1 VASRDNER
9 VHQICYDHMKLLLSM
24 IFTGSDANIETVEA
38 LLVLSQWVS
47 HDPPASVG
55 HGEEDKLAWMYIGN
69 ALRLGYL
76 LEIDRTSFKSD
87 SHEDPATFNR
97 KKLVWSACYMCD
109 SQVSVRLGKGFWAR
123 GPGPLSGLRASDYPT
138 LQPLSP
144 NEDNWALI
152 FQANL
157 ELTQIFSNVYDIL
170 YSSKGYNWKEML
182 EGRYEKY
189 LDDFR
194 ISTRSWKDTWGTFIC
209 EYLLV
214 ILGDIETDKSKAPH
228 A

>member
-1 VASRDNER
+1 MLQLV
-9 VHQICYDHMKLLLSM
+9 SM
-24 IFTGSDANIETVEA
+24 ILVGSDANVEAVEA
-38 LLVLSQWVS
+38 LLILSQWVS
-47 HDPPASVG
+47 HDPQASVG
-55 HGEEDKLAWMYIGN
+55 RGKEDKLAWMYIGN

-76 LEIDRTSFKSD
+76 LEIDRTSFKNESQ
-87 SHEDPATFNR
+87 EDPLIFNR
-97 KKLVWSACYMCD
+97 KRLVWSACYMCD

-123 GPGPLSGLRASDYPT
+123 SPGPLSGVKSDDYPT
-138 LQPLSP
+138 LKPLSP

-170 YSSKGYNWKEML
+170 YSSNGHNWKEML

-194 ISTRSWKDTWGTFIC
+194 TSTRRWNDVWGNLIC

-214 ILGDIETDKSKAPH
+214 ILADVETDTSKALYP
-228 A
+228 

>member
-9 VHQICYDHMKLLLSM
+9 VHQICYNHMQQLVSM
-24 IFTGSDANIETVEA
+24 ILGGSDANVGAVEA

-47 HDPPASVG
+47 HDPQASVG
-55 HGEEDKLAWMYIGN
+55 RGEEDKLAWMYIGN

-76 LEIDRTSFKSD
+76 LEIDRTSFKSE
-87 SHEDPATFNR
+87 SHEDPVIFNR
-97 KKLVWSACYMCD
+97 KRLVWSACYMCD

-123 GPGPLSGLRASDYPT
+123 GPGPLSGVKSSDYPT

-157 ELTQIFSNVYDIL
+157 ELTQIFSNVYDVL

-194 ISTRSWKDTWGTFIC
+194 TSTRRWNDIWGTLIC

-214 ILGDIETDKSKAPH
+214 ILAGVETDTSKALH